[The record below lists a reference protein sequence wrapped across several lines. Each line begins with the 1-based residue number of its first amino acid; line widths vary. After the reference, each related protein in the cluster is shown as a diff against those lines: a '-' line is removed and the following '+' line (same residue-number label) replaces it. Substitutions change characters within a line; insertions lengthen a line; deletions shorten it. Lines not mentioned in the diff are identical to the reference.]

1 VAEQQERLVEALE
14 LIHRLFAGERVTHR
28 GKHFRTEQAYL
39 HTRAERRAP
48 IYVSAFGPK
57 AAAIAAR
64 WGDGL
69 WTLGDP
75 EMAPDVIDAYR
86 AACDD
91 LGHEPGEIVVQG
103 IFSWARD
110 DESALE
116 GARVW
121 KGAQPKVFY
130 RDDWHEPAKM
140 YEYAE
145 QHVSDDDLR
154 EAIVISSD
162 PQAHIDAARELERMG
177 ATIVMLANASG
188 ADPLG
193 AIEIYGDQVLP
204 ALRGQ
209 RVQRV

>member
-1 VAEQQERLVEALE
+1 VAEQKERLVEALE

-69 WTLGDP
+69 WTVGDP

-91 LGHEPGEIVVQG
+91 LGHEPGEIVVQRM
-103 IFSWARD
+103 FSWARD

-121 KGAQPKVFY
+121 KGAQPKEFY
-130 RDDWHEPAKM
+130 RDDWHEPAKG
-140 YEYAE
+140 
-145 QHVSDDDLR
+145 VR
-154 EAIVISSD
+154 VRR
-162 PQAHIDAARELERMG
+162 AARVGRRS
-177 ATIVMLANASG
+177 TR
-188 ADPLG
+188 
-193 AIEIYGDQVLP
+193 GDRDLV
-204 ALRGQ
+204 
-209 RVQRV
+209 